1 MTLSFNDSSCVDVS
15 SSVTWPGTRA
25 SLRHPL
31 SCREPVSVTVQA
43 INNAGLAGPA
53 ALVLVSNTSST
64 LNSTSAISDRSRAN
78 DSVCISGSELCL
90 LRWIDSQVCSVYE
103 RDGRVLI
110 VNRTETTI
118 AVQLVFS
125 FSIPQ
130 RSGLIVVRMTA
141 D

>member
-1 MTLSFNDSSCVDVS
+1 VS
-15 SSVTWPGTRA
+15 ASVTWPGSTA

-31 SCREPVSVTVQA
+31 SCLAPVSVTVQA

-53 ALVLVSNTSST
+53 ALVLVANTSST
-64 LNSTSAISDRSRAN
+64 LNSTSAISDRSQAN
-78 DSVCISGSELCL
+78 DSGCINGSELCL
-90 LRWIDSQVCSVYE
+90 LRPVDSQMCSVYE

-110 VNRTETTI
+110 VNRTETTV

-130 RSGLIVVRMTA
+130 RSGLIVVRMTT